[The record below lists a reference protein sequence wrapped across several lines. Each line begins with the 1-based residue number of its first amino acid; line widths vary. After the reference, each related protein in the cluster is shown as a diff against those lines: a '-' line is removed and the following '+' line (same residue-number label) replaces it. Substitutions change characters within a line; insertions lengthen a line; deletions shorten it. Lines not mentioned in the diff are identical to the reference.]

1 MKTLS
6 IEYPE
11 SIPAVLNISSE
22 SFEEEAR
29 MALAVKLFETGRLS
43 SGQAASLAGIPRVT
57 FLLNCRRFSSS
68 SVFWDRRELDAE
80 FEDMAS

>member
-68 SVFWDRRELDAE
+68 SVLWDRRELDAE